1 MNMNDPIVGIY
12 TIGQTPRPD
21 LVQNLKHLAH
31 TFRFKIRGALDDLN
45 QDQVPVCGPG
55 GYPLETRLRDGTRVV
70 VDAAFLGQRLQEAI
84 TKWDDRVS
92 AHLVL
97 CAGPFPYLRARRML
111 IQPFDCAVSHF
122 AACGLRS
129 LEVVVPFAAQVTSS
143 VRKWEAAGFS
153 CRAHVLPDRSA
164 SRFVERWLPENVGET
179 SADALVIDYVGLP
192 ATTLKKAQTEID
204 IPVFD
209 LGHLAIDALKRHL
222 EAL

>member
-1 MNMNDPIVGIY
+1 MNDPIVGIY

-21 LVQNLKHLAH
+21 LVENLKRVAH
-31 TFRFKIRGALDDLN
+31 MSRFELRGALDHLG

-55 GYPLETRLRDGTRVV
+55 GYPLETRLHDGTRVV

-97 CAGPFPYLRARRML
+97 CAGSFPYLRARKML

-129 LEVVVPFAAQVTSS
+129 LEVVVPFAAQVISS

-164 SRFVERWLPENVGET
+164 SGFMERWLPESVGET

-192 ATTLKKAQTEID
+192 GTALKEAQAEID

-209 LGHLAIDALKRHL
+209 LGHLAIDSLERHL
-222 EAL
+222 ETL

>member
-1 MNMNDPIVGIY
+1 MNDPIVGIY

-21 LVQNLKHLAH
+21 LVENLKRVAH
-31 TFRFKIRGALDDLN
+31 TFRFELRGALDDLGE
-45 QDQVPVCGPG
+45 DKVPVCGPG

-97 CAGPFPYLRARRML
+97 CAGSFPYLRARKML
-111 IQPFDCAVSHF
+111 ILPFDCAVSHF

-164 SRFVERWLPENVGET
+164 SGFVERWLPESVGET

-192 ATTLKKAQTEID
+192 ATDLKKAQTEMD

-209 LGHLAIDALKRHL
+209 LGHLAIDSLKKHL
-222 EAL
+222 ETL

>member
-1 MNMNDPIVGIY
+1 MNDPIVGIY

-21 LVQNLKHLAH
+21 LVDNLKRAAH
-31 TFRFKIRGALDDLN
+31 TFRFEIRGALDDLG
-45 QDQVPVCGPG
+45 QDQIPTCGPG

-70 VDAAFLGQRLQEAI
+70 VDAVFLGERLQEAI
-84 TKWDDRVS
+84 TEWDDRVS

-97 CAGPFPYLRARRML
+97 CAGAFPYLRARRIL
-111 IQPFDCAVSHF
+111 IQPFDCAVGHF
-122 AACGLRS
+122 ATCGLRS

-164 SRFVERWLPENVGET
+164 SGFVERWLPESMGET

-192 ATTLKKAQTEID
+192 AAALKRAQTEIG

-209 LGHLAIDALKRHL
+209 LGCLAMESLKRHL
-222 EAL
+222 ETL

>member
-1 MNMNDPIVGIY
+1 MNDLIVGIY
-12 TIGQTPRPD
+12 TVGQTPRPD
-21 LVQNLKHLAH
+21 LVENLKRVAH
-31 TFRFKIRGALDDLN
+31 TFRFELLGALDGLVE
-45 QDQVPVCGPG
+45 DQVPVCGPG
-55 GYPLETRLRDGTRVV
+55 GYPLETRLRDGTRIV

-97 CAGPFPYLRARRML
+97 CAGSFPYLRARKML

-153 CRAHVLPDRSA
+153 CRAHVLLDRSA
-164 SRFVERWLPENVGET
+164 SGFVERWLPESVGET

-192 ATTLKKAQTEID
+192 ATDLKKAQTEMD

-209 LGHLAIDALKRHL
+209 LGYLAIDSLITHL
-222 EAL
+222 ETL